1 MRYLTTAAAALVLCV
16 VLGAVVSAQTPS
28 LEVLFQKA
36 EVDVARADARVQQW
50 SRDAQVSW
58 MVVVVIA
65 LLGIITAAVQ
75 ALDFKA
81 KGFTTAVIGGLV
93 SGATVYSAATL
104 PADYKT
110 LNSLV
115 SEGTELVA
123 SARVWLEKRATL
135 AADDRLFA
143 LNEIATSLRKFDDLD
158 ITKRKAPAPPAENEK
173 PSSRTGGAIPL
184 MSLIPVVHAAEP
196 ASMPQQCDCSALMK
210 RGSKNAGELIACA
223 TAAGTTLRDAHTRAV
238 TEASKTLA
246 SQLRRRMES
255 QTTVTTDQVADF
267 VQRFATEEA
276 SCPGSGKTI
285 QLSVLLR
292 LPERLGYEGAITA
305 FAKRESQAR
314 LRIPSIRVVDDGSPG
329 ETGWTF
335 DILVDGR
342 LVTHVPARDYSDRDA
357 TRIVNL
363 SGANA
368 VEASVGLPKGSF
380 WLVEVKGQRTK
391 TSDTAIG
398 GAAIGAV
405 DKPVEIAVANPVA
418 KNGSFVFTVSFAKP

>member
-1 MRYLTTAAAALVLCV
+1 MRYITTAAAALVLCV
-16 VLGAVVSAQTPS
+16 LLGAVVSAQNPS

-58 MVVVVIA
+58 MVVVAIA

-75 ALDFKA
+75 ALNFTA
-81 KGFTTAVIGGLV
+81 KGFVTALIGGLV

-110 LNSLV
+110 LNRLV
-115 SEGTELVA
+115 SEGNELVA
-123 SARVWLEKRATL
+123 SARDWLEKRATL
-135 AADDRLFA
+135 AADDRVFA

-158 ITKRKAPAPPAENEK
+158 ITKRKAPATPAA
-173 PSSRTGGAIPL
+173 PLSSRTGGLIP
-184 MSLIPVVHAAEP
+184 LIPVVHAAEP
-196 ASMPQQCDCSALMK
+196 ASVPLQCDCSALMQ
-210 RGSKNAGELIACA
+210 RGSRNAGELIACA
-223 TAAGTTLRDAHTRAV
+223 TAAGKTLRDAHTRAV
-238 TEASKTLA
+238 AEASKTLA
-246 SQLRRRMES
+246 SQLRRRMTS
-255 QTTVTTDQVADF
+255 QTTLTTDQLVDF
-267 VQRFATEEA
+267 VQRFATEEG

-292 LPERLGYEGAITA
+292 LPERLGYEEAITA
-305 FAKRESQAR
+305 FAKRESPAR
-314 LRIPSIRVVDDGSPG
+314 MRIPSIRVIEDGSAG
-329 ETGWTF
+329 DTGWTF

-342 LVTHVPARDYSDRDA
+342 LVTRLPARDYSDRDA

-368 VEASVGLPKGSF
+368 IEASVGLPKGSF
-380 WLVEVKGQRTK
+380 WLVEVKGQRTT

-398 GAAIGAV
+398 GAAIGVV
-405 DKPVEIAVANPVA
+405 DKPVEIAVASPVA
-418 KNGSFVFTVSFAKP
+418 RNGSFVFTVSFAKP

>member
-1 MRYLTTAAAALVLCV
+1 MRYITTAAAALVLCV
-16 VLGAVVSAQTPS
+16 LLGAAISAQTPS

-36 EVDVARADARVQQW
+36 EVDIARADARVQQW

-115 SEGTELVA
+115 SEGNELVA

-158 ITKRKAPAPPAENEK
+158 ITKRKAPDPPAEK
-173 PSSRTGGAIPL
+173 PSSRTGGAVPL
-184 MSLIPVVHAAEP
+184 ISLIPVVHAAEP
-196 ASMPQQCDCSALMK
+196 ASMPQQCDCSVLLQ

-246 SQLRRRMES
+246 SQLRRRIQS
-255 QTTVTTDQVADF
+255 QTTVTTDQMVDF

-305 FAKRESQAR
+305 FAKRDSQAR
-314 LRIPSIRVVDDGSPG
+314 LRIPTIRVVDDGSPG
-329 ETGWTF
+329 DTGWTF

-342 LVTHVPARDYSDRDA
+342 LVTRLPARDYSDRDA

-391 TSDTAIG
+391 TSETAIG
-398 GAAIGAV
+398 GAAIGVV

>member
-1 MRYLTTAAAALVLCV
+1 MRYITTAAAALVLCV
-16 VLGAVVSAQTPS
+16 LLGAVVSAQTPS

-50 SRDAQVSW
+50 SWDAQVSW
-58 MVVVVIA
+58 VVVVLIA

-81 KGFTTAVIGGLV
+81 KGFATAVIGGLV

-115 SEGTELVA
+115 SEGNDLVA

-158 ITKRKAPAPPAENEK
+158 ITKRKAPATPAEK

-184 MSLIPVVHAAEP
+184 ISLIPVVHAAEP
-196 ASMPQQCDCSALMK
+196 ASMPQQCDCSALMQ

-255 QTTVTTDQVADF
+255 QTTVTTDQLVDF

-314 LRIPSIRVVDDGSPG
+314 LRIPSIRVIEDGSTG
-329 ETGWTF
+329 DAGWTF

-342 LVTHVPARDYSDRDA
+342 LVTRLPARDYSDRGA

-368 VEASVGLPKGSF
+368 IEASVGLPKSSF
-380 WLVEVKGQRTK
+380 WLVEIKGQRTK

-398 GAAIGAV
+398 GAAIGDV

-418 KNGSFVFTVSFAKP
+418 GNGSFVFTVSFAKP